1 MRLLKTIEEAKAYI
15 KEVKTAGRSVGFVP
29 TMGYLHEGH
38 LQLMKVARRECDTV
52 IISIF
57 VNPIQFGVN
66 EDYDKYPRDLTR
78 DCELAASVGVDA
90 VFAPTAAEMYPSGY
104 ATFLEVEGLTEKLC
118 GLSRPGHFRGVTTV
132 VTKLFN
138 IVQPDIAYFGQKDA
152 QQVLVIKKM
161 VADLNM
167 NLTVKTVE
175 TVREADG
182 LAMSSRNTYLNKE
195 ERQAALVLYK
205 SLQKARDMIRA
216 GERQKSRV
224 IAAMEAL
231 IKAEPLARIDYVD
244 ILSIPDLRD
253 IEELKGEILIALAV
267 YIGNTRLIDNFML
280 EV

>member
-57 VNPIQFGVN
+57 VNPIQFGVH

-138 IVQPDIAYFGQKDA
+138 IIQPDIAYFGQKDA

-205 SLQKARDMIRA
+205 SLQKARDMIQA